1 MENFYDQIENASDEQ
16 LWEIFLKSEGEEK
29 ADALTQ
35 IVLGYSPEME
45 GLPKI
50 RMAELAMEIYIESEC
65 EEDSSDF
72 AFLWAE
78 IAENRAVIGDYS
90 SAVEAG
96 FRAISLLKL
105 HEINHYK
112 NLPWD
117 LVKWLGLSGQSER
130 AHRYLDE
137 ILKAQGGK

>member
-1 MENFYDQIENASDEQ
+1 MENFYDQIENASDEE

-50 RMAELAMEIYIESEC
+50 AMAELAMEIYINSGC

-72 AFLWAE
+72 
-78 IAENRAVIGDYS
+78 
-90 SAVEAG
+90 
-96 FRAISLLKL
+96 
-105 HEINHYK
+105 
-112 NLPWD
+112 
-117 LVKWLGLSGQSER
+117 
-130 AHRYLDE
+130 DE